1 MTDWTAHEARSVLRS
16 IAASLRNEAEN
27 ESEGEAG
34 RRRRPTIGEHR
45 DRLRKLRSRAEM
57 IDRALDTLD
66 ATP

>member
-27 ESEGEAG
+27 ESEPG